1 MLGTMA
7 TDLESL
13 HILSSDDIV
22 RFRNYIAE
30 KYPLQS
36 AASRAQILANA
47 IHRVID
53 KELQVFS
60 GLFKSSL
67 RTAVLDLAVSRSV
80 FQVRGDDIFYTAL
93 RLAGFA
99 KDSLFAL
106 SSWIKTRLGQVVSI
120 TALQQM
126 VLQIRQRAFSNLAKA
141 FLPAYRAKITQPSSE
156 PLWYSSSAVQTGF
169 QYNADVRKTLSNL
182 SSLRIP
188 APFGELFLLDY
199 LKQLPQKAAHIEWP
213 PLKQYLEKAWAC
225 TLSLLKKGLQRFVL
239 PAATASVL
247 CIAAGLSMAS
257 LSSSA
262 EAHQSIA
269 SITQVHSAKASPV
282 IPYEQ
287 SRTATAPVWNELT
300 TRAPEKA
307 PVKPATLNTTRPG
320 ESSGQPSTAK
330 STSASK
336 AASPTAPSKS
346 VPSQPSRPKSAV
358 VSNNSAKLLAY
369 HNVDQKKLKAYLK
382 AKNSLLA
389 NEPYFSTIISVSHQ
403 HNLNP
408 LLLFA
413 ITGQEQ
419 SLVPKDD
426 SDAARIANNP
436 FNVFGSWIEYN
447 TSINDSA
454 HIAANT
460 IISLSKGR
468 PANADPLAWINRK
481 YASDP
486 NWYKGVW
493 SYLQELERAV
503 R

>member
-1 MLGTMA
+1 MLATMTA
-7 TDLESL
+7 DLESL
-13 HILSSDDIV
+13 YILSPDDIV

-30 KYPLQS
+30 KYSLHS
-36 AASRAQILANA
+36 AASRAKILANA

-60 GLFKSSL
+60 GSFKSSV
-67 RTAVLDLAVSRSV
+67 RTAVLDLAVNRTV

-93 RLAGFA
+93 GLAGFA
-99 KDSLFAL
+99 RDSLFAL
-106 SSWIKTRLGQVVSI
+106 SSWIKNRLGQVVSI
-120 TALQQM
+120 STLQQM
-126 VLQIRQRAFSNLAKA
+126 VLKLRQRAFNNLAKA
-141 FLPAYRAKITQPSSE
+141 FLPANRTRSVQPSSE
-156 PLWYSSSAVQTGF
+156 PLWCNPSAMPMEFRQNTDEKRAF
-169 QYNADVRKTLSNL
+169 FNL

-188 APFGELFLLDY
+188 APFGWLFLLDY
-199 LKQLPQKAAHIEWP
+199 LKQLRQKAASIEWP
-213 PLKQYLEKAWAC
+213 PIKQYLEKAWAD
-225 TLSLLKKGLQRFVL
+225 TLRLLKKGLQRFVL

-247 CIAAGLSMAS
+247 CLAAGLSLAS

-262 EAHQSIA
+262 EAHP
-269 SITQVHSAKASPV
+269 SITCVTQVQTFKASPV
-282 IPYEQ
+282 VPYEQ

-300 TRAPEKA
+300 TRTPAKA
-307 PVKPATLNTTRPG
+307 PVKPAPLNTARKD
-320 ESSGQPSTAK
+320 ESSEESSAGK
-330 STSASK
+330 STSVSKTALPVAS
-336 AASPTAPSKS
+336 
-346 VPSQPSRPKSAV
+346 SQSLSNQSSRPRSAAV
-358 VSNNSAKLLAY
+358 NNNKVKALAY
-369 HNVDQKKLKAYLK
+369 HSIDQKKLQAYLK
-382 AKNSLLA
+382 ARNSLLA
-389 NEPYFSTIISVSHQ
+389 NEPYFSTIISVSRQ

-419 SLVPKDD
+419 SLVPRDD

-436 FNVFGSWIEYN
+436 FNVFGSWLEYN

-454 HIAANT
+454 NITANT

-468 PANADPLAWINRK
+468 PTGADPLAWINRK

-503 R
+503 K